1 MNTWQGRGGKKLL
14 FLFFPR
20 TTKSR
25 STLNTFIY
33 NYRIHKNLA
42 SFTFAG
48 WPRNAVL
55 GAGGSSPSRAEPSRA
70 APSPA
75 ALAPRPARCP
85 HWARLCAAAPAAR
98 PPSLPQAFPSS
109 LLLLSLGR
117 VSAQPRSRFLCSR
130 STRLTSPSHPLALP
144 GPGGQCLTAVPSRL
158 RGLSIQIPTVHLRKY
173 SPCKPLN
180 FPAPSSFFNFNLVR
194 VLFNPTLHFR
204 IQFVWK
210 TLHKIKFYCIIC

>member
-1 MNTWQGRGGKKLL
+1 MTGTGGKKITLP
-14 FLFFPR
+14 LFFPR

-33 NYRIHKNLA
+33 NYHIHKNLA

-55 GAGGSSPSRAEPSRA
+55 AAGGSSRSRAEPSRA
-70 APSPA
+70 RLPSLSTAPCRGPG
-75 ALAPRPARCP
+75 
-85 HWARLCAAAPAAR
+85 R
-98 PPSLPQAFPSS
+98 PPSLPQAFPSPP
-109 LLLLSLGR
+109 LPLSLGR

-130 STRLTSPSHPLALP
+130 STRVSSPPAAPDLPTSLLAPLALP
-144 GPGGQCLTAVPSRL
+144 SRHCVYDSRALPAL
-158 RGLSIQIPTVHLRKY
+158 RSLLQIPTVHSRKY
-173 SPCKPLN
+173 FPCKPLN

-194 VLFNPTLHFR
+194 VLFNPTLHLR